1 MTIDRDAKTPG
12 NAPGA
17 TGMSAAGRFLAGF
30 LLVCLGAAA
39 RAALPTAGG
48 KVEVILHGTAHDA
61 LYDIAFEGRKGIAV
75 GAFGTVLTTGDGG
88 ATWAAQSPAPT
99 GLALFGVA
107 VRDGRCVIVGQTG
120 IAFAADDCKQWKL
133 SPPVTKARLSSVSL
147 NRNGHACAVG
157 SFGTILSSSDW
168 GKTWTQLP
176 MDWSGISGQSAEPHL
191 YGVHV
196 GDDGTLTVVGEFELI
211 LRSTDGG
218 GQWKVLHKGERSL
231 FGLQVLDNG
240 QAYAV
245 GQSGAVLAS
254 SDRGATWRSLD
265 TGVTA
270 ILTGVLATPTGEV
283 VASGINTI
291 VYSEDG
297 GASWS
302 SLQSRLVNNAWHEAL
317 AASEDSSGKRRVMS
331 VGAGGSILQLTQ

>member
-1 MTIDRDAKTPG
+1 
-12 NAPGA
+12 
-17 TGMSAAGRFLAGF
+17 
-30 LLVCLGAAA
+30 
-39 RAALPTAGG
+39 
-48 KVEVILHGTAHDA
+48 
-61 LYDIAFEGRKGIAV
+61 
-75 GAFGTVLTTGDGG
+75 
-88 ATWAAQSPAPT
+88 
-99 GLALFGVA
+99 
-107 VRDGRCVIVGQTG
+107 
-120 IAFAADDCKQWKL
+120 
-133 SPPVTKARLSSVSL
+133 
-147 NRNGHACAVG
+147 
-157 SFGTILSSSDW
+157 
-168 GKTWTQLP
+168 
-176 MDWSGISGQSAEPHL
+176 MDWSRITGQSAEPHL

-196 GDDGTLTVVGEFELI
+196 GDDSTLTVVGEFELI